1 MFSSTRS
8 VSSSALPAEG
18 AAGAAGAGVR
28 EARAGPE
35 RAEELVDGGR
45 APERIREAAQT
56 GDQRGPREQ
65 ALRRVPAGTAHQV
78 RCFLSPALTR
88 VMNAHRECI

>member
-1 MFSSTRS
+1 MLAVRS

-18 AAGAAGAGVR
+18 AAGAWSRVR

-65 ALRRVPAGTAHQV
+65 TLRRVPAGTAHQV